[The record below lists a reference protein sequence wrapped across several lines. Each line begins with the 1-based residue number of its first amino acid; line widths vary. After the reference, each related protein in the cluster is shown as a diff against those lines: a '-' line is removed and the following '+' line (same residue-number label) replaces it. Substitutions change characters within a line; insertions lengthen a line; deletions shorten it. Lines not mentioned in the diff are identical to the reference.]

1 MPHRKIGCLH
11 SEMLSGCSMNFQIAP
26 LSLKEFLPL
35 FELSDAEL
43 AKRGARRMIAD
54 ANPGFPCRVSLED
67 AEVGERVILLNYTHQ
82 PTDSPY
88 RATGPIF
95 VREKAAEA
103 RLDPGEIP
111 AVVQRRTISVR
122 GYDVE
127 GMMKNAQV
135 VEGRALAEMVDEF
148 FADNRIAYLHLH
160 NAGAGCYSCRVDRA

>member
-1 MPHRKIGCLH
+1 MTDLGKRVALVTGGSRGIGKA
-11 SEMLSGCSMNFQIAP
+11 IAI
-26 LSLKEFLPL
+26 SL
-35 FELSDAEL
+35 
-43 AKRGARRMIAD
+43 AD
-54 ANPGFPCRVSLED
+54 AGAAV
-67 AEVGERVILLNYTHQ
+67 AVNY
-82 PTDSPY
+82 
-88 RATGPIF
+88 
-95 VREKAAEA
+95 REKAAEA

-148 FADNRIAYLHLH
+148 FADDRIAYLHLH